1 MAPLRASLCGSTVAR
16 SRPTEALPRQ
26 LSRLSAMPEMPENR
40 TGAEPEDSTPTRTA
54 GTTTARRHHAVARRI
69 GMTPEQFVI
78 AAGIMSA
85 LAVAALDSTVVSTAM
100 PTIIGNLGGLS
111 EYGWVFSAY
120 LLASTVTVP
129 LYSRM
134 ADMYGRKPIF
144 LAGIA
149 LFIGGSMLCGFA
161 SSMALLI
168 LFRTIQGL
176 GAGAVQP
183 IAFTIAGDVFE
194 SEQRARIQGLFSGV
208 WGASA
213 VVGPAIGSIITTT
226 VGWRWVFFVNAPV
239 GLLAAMLIGR
249 FLHERVEHH
258 QHKLDLVGAAI
269 LTLGL
274 VSLLFAA
281 VEGGQ
286 LWGWTSPVTLGLVI
300 AAFALLAVFVVFE
313 RRVPEPLIDLGLLRI
328 PVIAAGLAIGGLSG
342 VVMFSLSTYVP
353 PLVQGVLSGT
363 ALEAGVAVA
372 AMSIGW
378 PIGSIVGGRALLRFG
393 ARPTV
398 LVGMAM
404 LVVGTLVVTQAVR
417 PGTLEGGLVVAALGE
432 AITGLGMGLSA
443 TTILVMVQS
452 SVPWQRR
459 AVATGL
465 VQFSRTIG
473 GAVGVGLLGGL
484 VTAAA
489 GNASGRILDPIGRN
503 SIPAAQLS
511 AMQSSLSGGLEWV
524 FILVAIDAAVVAAVA
539 LRFMPTVRIESRA
552 GGAAAAGGNGAA
564 AAAGS
569 GSAAAAGPGAAVPAE
584 SAAPPSHPATAP
596 SPSVEVH

>member
-1 MAPLRASLCGSTVAR
+1 M
-16 SRPTEALPRQ
+16 SRTEDPA
-26 LSRLSAMPEMPENR
+26 A
-40 TGAEPEDSTPTRTA
+40 A
-54 GTTTARRHHAVARRI
+54 GTPPARRHHTIARRI

-78 AAGIMSA
+78 AAGVMAA

-134 ADMYGRKPIF
+134 ADMYGRKPVF
-144 LAGIA
+144 LTGIA
-149 LFIGGSMLCGFA
+149 LFIGGSMLCGAA

-168 LFRTIQGL
+168 IFRTIQGL

-208 WGASA
+208 WGAAA
-213 VVGPAIGSIITTT
+213 VVGPAIGSVITTT
-226 VGWRWVFFVNAPV
+226 IGWRWVFFVNAPV
-239 GLLAAMLIGR
+239 GVLAAFLIGR
-249 FLHERVEHH
+249 FLHENVEHH
-258 QHKLDLVGAAI
+258 RHRLDIGGAAI

-286 LWGWTSPVTLGLVI
+286 LWGWTSPLTLGLTVVAI
-300 AAFALLAVFVVFE
+300 ALLAAFAVYE
-313 RRVPEPLIDLGLLRI
+313 RGVAEPLIDLSLLRI
-328 PVIAAGLAIGGLSG
+328 PVIGAGLAIGALSG

-353 PLVQGVLSGT
+353 PLVQGVMSGT
-363 ALEAGVAVA
+363 ALQAGVAVA

-404 LVVGTLVVTQAVR
+404 LVAGTIVVTQAIR
-417 PGTLEGGLVVAALGE
+417 PGTLEGGLVVAAVGV
-432 AITGLGMGLSA
+432 AITGLGMGLSS
-443 TTILVMVQS
+443 TTILVMVQA

-489 GNASGRILDPIGRN
+489 GNASGVILDPIGRN
-503 SIPAAQLS
+503 LIPAAQLA
-511 AMQSSLSGGLEWV
+511 AMRSSLSAGLEWV
-524 FILVAIDAAVVAAVA
+524 FILVAIDAVVVAAVA
-539 LRFMPTVRIESRA
+539 LRYMPTVHVERRA
-552 GGAAAAGGNGAA
+552 SGVAATGAGPAGAGMATGATVPNQPP
-564 AAAGS
+564 
-569 GSAAAAGPGAAVPAE
+569 SAPAGPGSRRPADPQTDAAAFRG
-584 SAAPPSHPATAP
+584 
-596 SPSVEVH
+596 

>member
-1 MAPLRASLCGSTVAR
+1 
-16 SRPTEALPRQ
+16 
-26 LSRLSAMPEMPENR
+26 
-40 TGAEPEDSTPTRTA
+40 
-54 GTTTARRHHAVARRI
+54 
-69 GMTPEQFVI
+69 MTPEQFVI
-78 AAGIMSA
+78 AAGVMSA
-85 LAVAALDSTVVSTAM
+85 LAVAALDGTVVSTAM

-111 EYGWVFSAY
+111 EYGWVFAAY

-144 LAGIA
+144 MAGVA
-149 LFIGGSMLCGFA
+149 LFVGGSMLCGFA
-161 SSMALLI
+161 NSMALLI

-208 WGASA
+208 WGAAA

-239 GLLAAMLIGR
+239 GLMAAILIGR
-249 FLHERVEHH
+249 FLHERVEHRR
-258 QHKLDLVGAAI
+258 HKLDFVGAGL

-274 VSLLFAA
+274 ISLLFAA
-281 VEGGQ
+281 IEGGQ
-286 LWGWTSPVTLGLVI
+286 LWGWTSPVTLGLV
-300 AAFALLAVFVVFE
+300 AASVALLIAFVLFE
-313 RRVPEPLIDLGLLRI
+313 RRVAEPLIDLELLHV
-328 PVIAAGLAIGGLSG
+328 PVIGAGLAIGALSG

-353 PLVQGVLSGT
+353 PLVQGVMGGT
-363 ALEAGVAVA
+363 ALQAGVAVA

-404 LVVGTLVVTQAVR
+404 LVSGTAVVTQAIR
-417 PGTLEGGLVVAALGE
+417 PGTLEGGLAVAALGE

-443 TTILVMVQS
+443 TTILVMVQAA
-452 SVPWQRR
+452 VPWQRR

-489 GNASGRILDPIGRN
+489 GNASGMVLDPIARN
-503 SIPAAQLS
+503 TIPAALLAS
-511 AMQSSLSGGLEWV
+511 MRSSLSGGLEWV
-524 FILVAIDAAVVAAVA
+524 FIIVAIDAVVVAAVA
-539 LRFMPTVRIESRA
+539 LRFMPTVHVERRA
-552 GGAAAAGGNGAA
+552 SGAAPTSQPAAPAPA
-564 AAAGS
+564 PS
-569 GSAAAAGPGAAVPAE
+569 SPAE
-584 SAAPPSHPATAP
+584 AQ
-596 SPSVEVH
+596 

>member
-1 MAPLRASLCGSTVAR
+1 
-16 SRPTEALPRQ
+16 
-26 LSRLSAMPEMPENR
+26 
-40 TGAEPEDSTPTRTA
+40 
-54 GTTTARRHHAVARRI
+54 
-69 GMTPEQFVI
+69 MTPEQFVI
-78 AAGIMSA
+78 AAGVMSA
-85 LAVAALDSTVVSTAM
+85 LAVAALDGTVVSTAM

-111 EYGWVFSAY
+111 EYGWVFAAY

-144 LAGIA
+144 MAGVA
-149 LFIGGSMLCGFA
+149 LFVGGSMLCGFA
-161 SSMALLI
+161 NSMALLI

-208 WGASA
+208 WGAAA

-239 GLLAAMLIGR
+239 GLMAAILIGR
-249 FLHERVEHH
+249 FLHERVEHRR
-258 QHKLDLVGAAI
+258 HKLDFVGAGL

-274 VSLLFAA
+274 ISLLFAA
-281 VEGGQ
+281 IEGGQ
-286 LWGWTSPVTLGLVI
+286 LWGWTSPVTLGLV
-300 AAFALLAVFVVFE
+300 AASVALLITFVLFE
-313 RRVPEPLIDLGLLRI
+313 RRVAEPLIDLELLHV
-328 PVIAAGLAIGGLSG
+328 PVIGAGLAIGALSG

-353 PLVQGVLSGT
+353 PLVQGVMGGT
-363 ALEAGVAVA
+363 ALQAGVAVA

-404 LVVGTLVVTQAVR
+404 LVSGTAVVTQAIR
-417 PGTLEGGLVVAALGE
+417 PGTLEGGLAVAALGE

-443 TTILVMVQS
+443 TTILVMVQAA
-452 SVPWQRR
+452 VPWQRR

-489 GNASGRILDPIGRN
+489 GNASGMVLDPIARN
-503 SIPAAQLS
+503 TIPAALLAS
-511 AMQSSLSGGLEWV
+511 MRSSLSGGLEWV
-524 FILVAIDAAVVAAVA
+524 FIIVAIDAVVVAAVA
-539 LRFMPTVRIESRA
+539 LRFMPTVHVERRA
-552 GGAAAAGGNGAA
+552 SGAAPTSQPAAPAPA
-564 AAAGS
+564 PS
-569 GSAAAAGPGAAVPAE
+569 SPAE
-584 SAAPPSHPATAP
+584 AQ
-596 SPSVEVH
+596 

>member
-1 MAPLRASLCGSTVAR
+1 MTHAP
-16 SRPTEALPRQ
+16 
-26 LSRLSAMPEMPENR
+26 
-40 TGAEPEDSTPTRTA
+40 
-54 GTTTARRHHAVARRI
+54 RHHALARRI
-69 GMTPEQFVI
+69 GMTPEQLVI
-78 AAGIMSA
+78 AAGVMSA

-129 LYSRM
+129 LYSRL
-134 ADMYGRKPIF
+134 ADMYGRKPVF
-144 LAGIA
+144 MAGIA
-149 LFIGGSMLCGFA
+149 LFVGGSLLCGLA
-161 SSMALLI
+161 TSMALLI
-168 LFRTIQGL
+168 VFRTIQGL

-194 SEQRARIQGLFSGV
+194 SEQRAKIQGLFSGV
-208 WGASA
+208 WGAAA

-239 GLLAAMLIGR
+239 GLMAAVLIGH

-258 QHKLDLVGAAI
+258 RHRLDLFGAAI

-286 LWGWTSPVTLGLVI
+286 LWGWISPLTLGLV
-300 AAFALLAVFVVFE
+300 AAAVALLAAFVVFE
-313 RRVPEPLIDLGLLRI
+313 RRVAEPLIDLTLLRV
-328 PVIAAGLAIGGLSG
+328 PVIGAGLAIGALSG

-353 PLVQGVLSGT
+353 PMVQGVMGGT

-398 LVGMAM
+398 LTGMAM
-404 LVVGTLVVTQAVR
+404 LVAGTAVVTQAIR
-417 PGTLEGGLVVAALGE
+417 PGTLEGGLLVAALGE
-432 AITGLGMGLSA
+432 AITGRGMGLSA
-443 TTILVMVQS
+443 TTILVMVQA

-489 GNASGRILDPIGRN
+489 GNASGIVLDPIGRN
-503 SIPAAQLS
+503 LIPAAQLA
-511 AMQSSLSGGLEWV
+511 AMRSSLSGGLEWV
-524 FILVAIDAAVVAAVA
+524 FILLALDAAVVGAVA
-539 LRFMPTVRIESRA
+539 LRFMPTIGIERRA
-552 GGAAAAGGNGAA
+552 SGDAALSGAGAGEAAGAGLAGVGAAAVSPAA
-564 AAAGS
+564 S
-569 GSAAAAGPGAAVPAE
+569 SPPQPG
-584 SAAPPSHPATAP
+584 AP
-596 SPSVEVH
+596 SPSIEAQ

>member
-1 MAPLRASLCGSTVAR
+1 M
-16 SRPTEALPRQ
+16 
-26 LSRLSAMPEMPENR
+26 
-40 TGAEPEDSTPTRTA
+40 
-54 GTTTARRHHAVARRI
+54 ARRI

-78 AAGIMSA
+78 AAGVMAA

-100 PTIIGNLGGLS
+100 PTIIGDLGGLS
-111 EYGWVFSAY
+111 QYGWVFSAY

-129 LYSRM
+129 LYARL
-134 ADMYGRKPIF
+134 ADMYGRKPVF

-149 LFIGGSMLCGFA
+149 LFVGGSMLSGLA
-161 SSMALLI
+161 STMTMLI
-168 LFRTIQGL
+168 VFRTIQGL

-208 WGASA
+208 WGAAA

-239 GLLAAMLIGR
+239 GLLAAVLIAR

-258 QHKLDLVGAAI
+258 RHRLDLVGAGI

-281 VEGGQ
+281 VEGGE
-286 LWGWTSPVTLGLVI
+286 LWGWTSPATLGLVV
-300 AAFALLAVFVVFE
+300 ASFALLAAFVVFE
-313 RRVPEPLIDLGLLRI
+313 RRVPEPLIDLDLLRI

-353 PLVQGVLSGT
+353 PLVQGVMGGT
-363 ALEAGVAVA
+363 ALQAGVAVA

-404 LVVGTLVVTQAVR
+404 LVAGTIVVTLAIL
-417 PGTLEGGLVVAALGE
+417 PGSLGGGLVVASLGE
-432 AITGLGMGLSA
+432 AVTGLGMGLSS
-443 TTILVMVQS
+443 TTILVMVQG

-473 GAVGVGLLGGL
+473 GAMGVGLLGGL

-489 GNASGRILDPIGRN
+489 GNASGVVLDPIGRN
-503 SIPAAQLS
+503 LIPAAQLA
-511 AMQSSLSGGLEWV
+511 AMRSSLSGGLEWV
-524 FILVAIDAAVVAAVA
+524 FVIVAIDAVVVAAVA
-539 LRFMPTVRIESRA
+539 LRFMPTVHVERRA
-552 GGAAAAGGNGAA
+552 SGASVEQGPDAAPGQDQLPAA
-564 AAAGS
+564 
-569 GSAAAAGPGAAVPAE
+569 SAAAP
-584 SAAPPSHPATAP
+584 HPAAKP
-596 SPSVEVH
+596 SPAAGAR

>member
-1 MAPLRASLCGSTVAR
+1 
-16 SRPTEALPRQ
+16 
-26 LSRLSAMPEMPENR
+26 
-40 TGAEPEDSTPTRTA
+40 
-54 GTTTARRHHAVARRI
+54 
-69 GMTPEQFVI
+69 MTPEQFVI
-78 AAGIMSA
+78 AAGVMSA
-85 LAVAALDSTVVSTAM
+85 LAVAALDGTVVSTAM

-134 ADMYGRKPIF
+134 ADMHGRKPVF
-144 LAGIA
+144 MAGIA
-149 LFIGGSMLCGFA
+149 LFVGGSMLCGFA
-161 SSMALLI
+161 NSMALLI
-168 LFRTIQGL
+168 VFRTIQGL

-208 WGASA
+208 WGAAA

-226 VGWRWVFFVNAPV
+226 IGWRWVFFVNAPV
-239 GLLAAMLIGR
+239 GLMAAILIGR

-258 QHKLDLVGAAI
+258 RHRLDFVGAGL

-274 VSLLFAA
+274 ISLLFAA
-281 VEGGQ
+281 IEGGQ
-286 LWGWTSPVTLGLVI
+286 LWGWTSPITLGLV
-300 AAFALLAVFVVFE
+300 AASVALLVAFVPFE
-313 RRVPEPLIDLGLLRI
+313 RRVKEPLIDLELLRV
-328 PVIAAGLAIGGLSG
+328 PVIGAGLAIGALSG

-353 PLVQGVLSGT
+353 PLVQGVMGGT
-363 ALEAGVAVA
+363 ALQAGVAVA

-378 PIGSIVGGRALLRFG
+378 PIGSIIGGRALLRFG

-404 LVVGTLVVTQAVR
+404 LVSGTAIVTQAIR
-417 PGTLEGGLVVAALGE
+417 PGTLEGGLAVAALGE

-443 TTILVMVQS
+443 TTILVMVQAA
-452 SVPWQRR
+452 VPWQRR

-465 VQFSRTIG
+465 VQFGRTIG

-489 GNASGRILDPIGRN
+489 GNASGMILDPIARN
-503 SIPAAQLS
+503 TIATAQLVS
-511 AMQSSLSGGLEWV
+511 MRSSLSGGLEWI
-524 FILVAIDAAVVAAVA
+524 FIIVAVDAVVVAAVA
-539 LRFMPTVRIESRA
+539 LRFMPTVHVERRTS
-552 GGAAAAGGNGAA
+552 G

-569 GSAAAAGPGAAVPAE
+569 GAAAHPAAAPSSAPSSPAE
-584 SAAPPSHPATAP
+584 AQ
-596 SPSVEVH
+596 

>member
-1 MAPLRASLCGSTVAR
+1 
-16 SRPTEALPRQ
+16 
-26 LSRLSAMPEMPENR
+26 MPE
-40 TGAEPEDSTPTRTA
+40 TGAPRPATPPEDSAA
-54 GTTTARRHHAVARRI
+54 GTAPAAPPPIRRHHAIARRI

-78 AAGIMSA
+78 AAGVMSA
-85 LAVAALDSTVVSTAM
+85 LAVAALDGTVVSTAM

-111 EYGWVFSAY
+111 EYGWVFAAY

-144 LAGIA
+144 MAGIA
-149 LFIGGSMLCGFA
+149 LFVGGSMLCGFA
-161 SSMALLI
+161 NSMALLI
-168 LFRTIQGL
+168 IFRTIQGL

-208 WGASA
+208 WGAAA

-239 GLLAAMLIGR
+239 GLVAAILIGR
-249 FLHERVEHH
+249 FLHERVEHRR
-258 QHKLDLVGAAI
+258 HKLDFVGAGL

-274 VSLLFAA
+274 ISVLFAA
-281 VEGGQ
+281 IEGGQ
-286 LWGWTSPVTLGLVI
+286 LWGWTSPVTLGLV
-300 AAFALLAVFVVFE
+300 AASVALLIAFVLFE
-313 RRVPEPLIDLGLLRI
+313 QRVAEPLIDLELLHV
-328 PVIAAGLAIGGLSG
+328 PVIGAGLAIGALSG

-353 PLVQGVLSGT
+353 PLVQGVMGGT
-363 ALEAGVAVA
+363 ALQAGVAVA

-404 LVVGTLVVTQAVR
+404 LVCGTAVVTQAIR
-417 PGTLEGGLVVAALGE
+417 PGTLEGGLAVAALGE

-443 TTILVMVQS
+443 TTILVMVQAA
-452 SVPWQRR
+452 VPWQRR

-489 GNASGRILDPIGRN
+489 GNASGMVLDPIARN
-503 SIPAAQLS
+503 TIPAALLAS
-511 AMQSSLSGGLEWV
+511 MRSSLSGGLEWV
-524 FILVAIDAAVVAAVA
+524 FIILAIDAVVVAAVA
-539 LRFMPTVRIESRA
+539 LRFMPTVHLERRA
-552 GGAAAAGGNGAA
+552 NGTAPTPQPA
-564 AAAGS
+564 TPAPAPS
-569 GSAAAAGPGAAVPAE
+569 SPAE
-584 SAAPPSHPATAP
+584 AQ
-596 SPSVEVH
+596 